1 MSEVKIVTYEEVKA
15 MADEPEKLLVDVRNP
30 DELQEV
36 GKIPHSLNIP
46 CKFICD
52 EHFVAMKLINY

>member
-15 MADEPEKLLVDVRNP
+15 MANEPQKLLVDVRNP
-30 DELQEV
+30 DELKE

-46 CKFICD
+46 CKYFG
-52 EHFVAMKLINY
+52 L